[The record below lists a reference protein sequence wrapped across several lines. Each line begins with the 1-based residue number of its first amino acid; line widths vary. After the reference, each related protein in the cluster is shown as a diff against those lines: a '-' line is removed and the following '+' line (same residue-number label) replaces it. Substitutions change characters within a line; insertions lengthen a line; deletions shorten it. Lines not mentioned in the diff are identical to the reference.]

1 MDKITQKQ
9 IIGWFYEELA
19 KAEKDI
25 SWIDKCSMYVPST
38 QDSEEYS
45 WLGMP
50 PAFREWRGNR
60 NVVEPAEFSQT
71 IINAPYEAT
80 INIKEKDLR
89 QDKSGQIMLRLGE
102 LVDRSFYH
110 WDKLLTELLIAGEAT
125 DCYDGE
131 YFFDTDHSEG
141 SSGTQ
146 SNDLTGAAA
155 TGTNPTVA
163 EFRNALFTCITQML
177 AFKDDQGEIINR
189 GARKFLAMVPPIFY
203 QAAVEAVSFSGS
215 SAGFNSP
222 LFKMMD
228 QYSMEINIAMNP
240 GVASDWTDTF
250 CVLRTDGRAKPL
262 IRQEELKPRLS
273 MKWLGSEYHHDTG
286 RVEIG
291 VDSNRAVGYGFWQQA
306 VIYVFT

>member
-1 MDKITQKQ
+1 MELITKKQ
-9 IIGWFYEELA
+9 IVGMFYEELA
-19 KAEKDI
+19 KVEKDI
-25 SWIDKCSMYVPST
+25 SWIDKCSMYVESSE
-38 QDSEEYS
+38 DSEEYA

-50 PAFREWRGNR
+50 PAFRKWHGNR
-60 NVVEPAEFSQT
+60 NVVEPAEFGQT
-71 IINAPYEAT
+71 IINDPYEAT

-89 QDKSGQIMLRLGE
+89 QDKTGQLRIRLGE
-102 LVDRSFYH
+102 LVDRSYYH
-110 WDKLLTELLIAGEAT
+110 WDSLLTTLIIAGEAST
-125 DCYDGE
+125 CYDGQ
-131 YFFDTDHSEG
+131 YFFDDDHSEG

-146 SNDLTGAAA
+146 DNDLTGAAA
-155 TGTNPTVA
+155 TGTNPTVT

-177 AFKDDQGEIINR
+177 AFKDDQGEIISR
-189 GARKFLAMVPPIFY
+189 GARKFLAIVPPIFY

-215 SAGFNSP
+215 TAGFSSP

-228 QYSMEINIAMNP
+228 QDSMEINISMNP

-250 CVLRTDGRAKPL
+250 VVFRTDGRAKPL

-291 VDSNRAVGYGFWQQA
+291 VDSNRAVGYGLWQQA
-306 VIYVFT
+306 CLYVFT